1 MTSPIRQGMVLAAGL
16 GTRMRP
22 ITDTIPKPL
31 VKIAGKPLIDY
42 ALDTLKA
49 AGCEKAVVNVHW
61 LADQMEAHLASYPG
75 MDIVISDERAELL
88 NSGGGLAKGLKL
100 LDPGPAYV
108 MNADLFWIGEAWDEL
123 TSLERLAGFFDPDR
137 MDMAMLCVR
146 IEDTTGHDGKVDFA
160 MGGKGELVRYRPVDG
175 KLPDGEGVVYAGAIV
190 MDSRLLEDAPD
201 GPFNLN
207 IYFDRAIAANRLYG
221 LILDGH
227 WVTAGTPEAIAP
239 AEEAV
244 RRYTN
249 RADL

>member
-1 MTSPIRQGMVLAAGL
+1 MGSPIRQGMVLAAGL

-31 VKIAGKPLIDY
+31 VRIAGKPLIDY
-42 ALDTLKA
+42 ALDMLKA

-61 LADQMEAHLASYPG
+61 HADQMEAHLTAYSG
-75 MDIVISDERAELL
+75 MQIIVSDERAELL

-100 LDPGPAYV
+100 LDPGPVYV
-108 MNADLFWIGEAWDEL
+108 MNADLFWIGEAWDEM
-123 TSLERLAGFFDPDR
+123 TNLERLAGFFDPDR

-160 MGGKGELVRYRPVDG
+160 MGGKGDLVRYRPVDATM
-175 KLPDGEGVVYAGAIV
+175 PDGEGVIYAGAIV
-190 MDSRLLEDAPD
+190 MDSRLLEDAPA

-227 WVTAGTPEAIAP
+227 WVTAGTPEAIAS

-244 RRYTN
+244 RLHTSRSE
-249 RADL
+249 L